1 MKVYVDFDRTLF
13 DCDRFLGDLYSLINK
28 YNITKEIFKESQN
41 QCRKTGFNPYDILK
55 LVKEKYDFD
64 DNLLIEI
71 DLLMKK
77 TSEYLYSDAIDFLK
91 YLKSLNYEIIILTK
105 GNSNYQREKIFNA
118 RIDNYYNKLMVTM
131 KHKGNLKLDYSNGIF
146 IDDNPIEIL
155 SILKNNPNRVIRI
168 QRYNSKYSNDLIE
181 FDISNYKSLNDLINS
196 KILE

>member
-28 YNITKEIFKESQN
+28 YNITKEIFKECQN
-41 QCRKTGFNPYDILK
+41 QCRKTGFNPYDILNI
-55 LVKEKYDFD
+55 VKDKYNFD
-64 DNLLIEI
+64 DNLFKEI

-118 RIDNYYNKLMVTM
+118 RIDSYYNKLMVTM
-131 KHKGNLKLDYSNGIF
+131 KHKGDLKLDYSNGIF
-146 IDDNPIEIL
+146 IDDNPIEIQ
-155 SILKNNPNRVIRI
+155 SILKNKPKMVIRI
-168 QRYNSKYSNDLIE
+168 QRNNSKYSNDLTDI
-181 FDISNYKSLNDLINS
+181 DISCYTSLSDLINS